1 MLSHIIAILQQYQR
15 DIETVAA
22 HLTMQTFGQQGD
34 AEDVDILD

>member
-22 HLTMQTFGQQGD
+22 HLTMQTFGKP
-34 AEDVDILD
+34 EDEDEEIQK